1 MCSIGWWMRTG
12 PMRGCAGCR
21 PETSSSPFCTGNWR
35 ARRACARSKPASPA
49 MRTGSTTSELG
60 RYRARPSPTPM
71 PSARARHSA
80 RCSLIWSRR
89 PVAACDARSARRY
102 ISSIRRDCVC
112 GAKLHIVY
120 DCDAERPIDAAI
132 TPARLNDITAAQA
145 LPIAAGATY
154 VFDLGYYDFVWW
166 ARLDDAGCRIVTR
179 FKSNTRLIVVAENRV
194 SKDGPILSD
203 RIGYLAA
210 SRTNPFQ
217 APVR

>member
-49 MRTGSTTSELG
+49 MRTGYHLGARAISRSTLADANAKRPSEAFGALFAHLVAQAGRGLRRKIGEAVHLIDSTGLRLSELSADW
-60 RYRARPSPTPM
+60 ARFS
-71 PSARARHSA
+71 
-80 RCSLIWSRR
+80 
-89 PVAACDARSARRY
+89 DG
-102 ISSIRRDCVC
+102 VC

-166 ARLDDAGCRIVTR
+166 ARLDDAGCRI
-179 FKSNTRLIVVAENRV
+179 
-194 SKDGPILSD
+194 
-203 RIGYLAA
+203 
-210 SRTNPFQ
+210 
-217 APVR
+217 